1 MLTSD
6 GQVTAQRKPHRLL
19 LAFPKMPPTVFSFN
33 GVVLF
38 LLSPFRN
45 VPIPSPTPYFSF
57 VKFPVSKGFFWKI
70 LILTPAMPP
79 TPAKNRYWTVRLR
92 SCGRHRDEMD
102 EIQLTAG
109 AHRVQLCQGG
119 PKSGRPFC
127 NACFT
132 SRGGARKALGEL
144 SPTVWSLFLGL
155 REGLCYE
162 CE

>member
-1 MLTSD
+1 MDAHERWPSNS
-6 GQVTAQRKPHRLL
+6 TAKT
-19 LAFPKMPPTVFSFN
+19 PPASPRIPQNAPTIFSFI
-33 GVVLF
+33 GIVLF

-57 VKFPVSKGFFWKI
+57 VKLPFSRGLIWKI
-70 LILTPAMPP
+70 LIFDPLPCP
-79 TPAKNRYWTVRLR
+79 KNRYWTVRLR
-92 SCGRHRDEMD
+92 SCGRHREEMD
-102 EIQLTAG
+102 EIQLTEG
-109 AHRVQLCQGG
+109 AHRMQLCQGA

-132 SRGGARKALGEL
+132 SRGAGEGFGEL

-162 CE
+162 CQ